1 MATSHKNEKCPRC
14 GLYFEAKNKGSN
26 YTIRQITNKYSRL
39 TRTLLRKTSLAIM
52 GNIPSD
58 NNQQNYLSFL
68 KLTQSVDETVLRR
81 MLSKYLETNLAL
93 QGKGFRYLASMI
105 LTENQN
111 KEAKLSNEYK
121 NSGRSPSFDLIKGE
135 K

>member
-1 MATSHKNEKCPRC
+1 
-14 GLYFEAKNKGSN
+14 
-26 YTIRQITNKYSRL
+26 
-39 TRTLLRKTSLAIM
+39 
-52 GNIPSD
+52 
-58 NNQQNYLSFL
+58 
-68 KLTQSVDETVLRR
+68 

>member
-1 MATSHKNEKCPRC
+1 
-14 GLYFEAKNKGSN
+14 
-26 YTIRQITNKYSRL
+26 
-39 TRTLLRKTSLAIM
+39 M